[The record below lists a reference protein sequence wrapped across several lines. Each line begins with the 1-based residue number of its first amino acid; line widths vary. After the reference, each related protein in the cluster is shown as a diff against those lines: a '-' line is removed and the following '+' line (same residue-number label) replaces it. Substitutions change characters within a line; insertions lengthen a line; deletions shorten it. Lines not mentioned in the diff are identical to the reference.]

1 MPYIGKPEKEF
12 RDANLFF
19 GALFIKKAVEQI
31 EKILTPLFPA
41 STSVQEMI
49 DKTNIK
55 PTIRYMTEAEV
66 MEYLISTKI
75 RK

>member
-1 MPYIGKPEKEF
+1 MIAETIKLIAKKGHVLCTAY
-12 RDANLFF
+12 
-19 GALFIKKAVEQI
+19 ALFAK
-31 EKILTPLFPA
+31 TFNPFPV

-49 DKTNIK
+49 DKANSK

-66 MEYLISTKI
+66 MEYLISTKN